1 MSSPTILTAAVA
13 IFVIAALLYYQSVMT
28 KVEHF
33 VTYDDNTIGDKV
45 PADLNRANIAIPNT
59 LLPTSGQRPQGI
71 PGAMSAPSEALA
83 TRKDLGELDDK
94 IMTWLDAAS
103 QRERANPIS
112 LTPEQLQQRAILQA
126 RLSDVRRQ
134 LGTGLIT
141 DKAAAI
147 NQEIMRLRS
156 ENEGWQKAAP
166 TLAQVN
172 DFAKNV
178 PGDAFLTAEQYTVFR
193 GMFMAG
199 IHEYEGHTQPD
210 PLQKIRLQ
218 QLQVL
223 QQDLVATERKFNP
236 PPIRASAARLF
247 LQQMMKP
254 DQPLPTLFSME
265 PNPATV
271 PRSTKPLDVIQQLKD
286 IQWKLTITYNP
297 AEQEL
302 LRTISDMVDRM
313 ESGEASSSEVANAR
327 QQLVEYQHERAPQ
340 PIGSANPSHVASLD
354 YDPSALVERANTL
367 CDQIRE
373 AFPGDA
379 LALGCPK
386 KKITDTF
393 QAETAINTVCNR
405 LRYSV
410 PTVSPAQFNC
420 PRHVV

>member
-1 MSSPTILTAAVA
+1 MSSPTILTAAIA

-28 KVEHF
+28 KTHESF
-33 VTYDDNTIGDKV
+33 VTYDDNTMGDKV
-45 PADLNRANIAIPNT
+45 PADLNRANIAIPST
-59 LLPTSGQRPQGI
+59 LIPTSGQRPQGI
-71 PGAMSAPSEALA
+71 PGAMSSPSEALA

-103 QRERANPIS
+103 QRERANPIA

-141 DKAAAI
+141 DKAAAV
-147 NQEIMRLRS
+147 NQEIMRLRR

-166 TLAQVN
+166 TLEQVN
-172 DFAKNV
+172 DFAKTS
-178 PGDAFLTAEQYTVFR
+178 PGDAFLTAEQYVAFR

-199 IHEYEGHTQPD
+199 INEYEGHTQPD

-223 QQDLVATERKFNP
+223 HQDLVATERKFNP
-236 PPIRASAARLF
+236 PPIRVSAARLF

-254 DQPLPTLFSME
+254 DQPLPTLYSME
-265 PNPATV
+265 PNPAML

-297 AEQEL
+297 GEQEL
-302 LRTISDMVDRM
+302 LHTISQMLDRM
-313 ESGEASSSEVANAR
+313 ESGEASSSEVASAR
-327 QQLVEYQHERAPQ
+327 QQLVEYQHERGPQ

-354 YDPSALVERANTL
+354 YDPSALVARANTL
-367 CDQIRE
+367 CEQIRE

-379 LALGCPK
+379 EALGCP

-393 QAETAINTVCNR
+393 QAETTINTVCQR
-405 LRYSV
+405 LRVSV